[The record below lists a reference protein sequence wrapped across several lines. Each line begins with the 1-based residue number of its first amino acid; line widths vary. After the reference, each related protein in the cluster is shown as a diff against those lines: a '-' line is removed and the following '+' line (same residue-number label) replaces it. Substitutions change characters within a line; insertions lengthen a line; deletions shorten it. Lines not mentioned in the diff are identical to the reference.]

1 MSAVGIYGG
10 TFDPIH
16 LGHLHV
22 ITQVLERHIVDRLL
36 VIPAGQ
42 PMLRAD
48 SPLATG
54 AQRRAMCQLAI
65 DSLSS
70 DIRSRVEINPIEILR
85 EGPSYAIDTVDAVI
99 ASFPDSQIVLFIGA
113 DAYLHIDKWHRVE
126 ELKKKCR
133 IVVIQR
139 PGYPAEGLDISAL
152 DVSATQIRGEQSNQ
166 IPESVAHYIKEN
178 GLYASAKQDN

>member
-22 ITQVLERHIVDRLL
+22 ITHVLQREIVDHLL

-42 PMLRAD
+42 PLLRSD
-48 SPLATG
+48 SPVATG

-65 DSLSS
+65 DSLPA
-70 DIRSRVEINPIEILR
+70 DIGSRVEVNPIEILR
-85 EGPSYAIDTVDAVI
+85 EGPSYAIDTVDAV
-99 ASFPDSQIVLFIGA
+99 AATYPQAQIILFVGS
-113 DAYLHIDKWHRVE
+113 DAYANFNKWHRVE

-133 IVVIQR
+133 IIVIQR
-139 PGYPAEGLDISAL
+139 PGYPLEGLDISAL
-152 DVSATQIRGEQSNQ
+152 DISATQIREKLSNQ

-178 GLYASAKQDN
+178 GLYGSAK

>member
-22 ITQVLERHIVDRLL
+22 ITQLIQRELVDNLLIV
-36 VIPAGQ
+36 PAGQ
-42 PMLRAD
+42 PLLRSN
-48 SPLATG
+48 SPVATG

-65 DSLSS
+65 DSLPAE
-70 DIRSRVEINPIEILR
+70 IRSRVEVNPIEILR
-85 EGPSYAIDTVDAVI
+85 EGPSYAIDTVDAV
-99 ASFPDSQIVLFIGA
+99 AATYPQAQIVLFVGS
-113 DAYLHIDKWHRVE
+113 DAYVNIEKWHRVE

-133 IVVIQR
+133 IIVIER
-139 PGYPAEGLDISAL
+139 PGYSFEGLDISAL
-152 DVSATQIRGEQSNQ
+152 DISATQIREGSSNQ

-178 GLYASAKQDN
+178 GLYASAK